1 MTASATDII
10 GVGSPAIL
18 FLEQFGSVVWDAFG
32 APPYL
37 VGSAAKGKVWRDV
50 DVRLMLSDA
59 EFLAMFGKPAPLHS
73 WTSGKWA
80 ALCMAFSVL
89 GKQMT
94 GLPIDFQIQ
103 DTTHA
108 NKAYAEGP
116 RWAIGLLETR
126 RGDRSDSVVDVP
138 VPAGVEDLHQVE

>member
-1 MTASATDII
+1 MTERRYRAEWIV

-18 FLEQFGSVVWDAFG
+18 HLEQFGSIVWDAFG
-32 APPYL
+32 QPPYL

-50 DVRLMLSDA
+50 DVRLMLTDA
-59 EFLAMFGKPAPLHS
+59 EFLAMFGKPAPLMS

-80 ALCMAFSVL
+80 ALCMAFSAL

-103 DTTHA
+103 DSTYA
-108 NKAYAEGP
+108 NKAYDEGP
-116 RWAIGLLETR
+116 RVPIGLVESR
-126 RGDRSDSVVDVP
+126 RGCERKH
-138 VPAGVEDLHQVE
+138 VEPT